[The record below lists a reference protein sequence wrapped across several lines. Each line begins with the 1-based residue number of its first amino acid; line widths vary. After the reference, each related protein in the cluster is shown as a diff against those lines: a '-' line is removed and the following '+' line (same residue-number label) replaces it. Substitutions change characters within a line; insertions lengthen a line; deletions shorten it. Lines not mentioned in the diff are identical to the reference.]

1 MYRHDTEDKNLA
13 GERRVLIVKPTPQ
26 EKDMDN
32 IDVLMSNDTLS
43 DIPSMLH
50 GWSFRMP

>member
-1 MYRHDTEDKNLA
+1 M
-13 GERRVLIVKPTPQ
+13 LIVKPTPQ

-43 DIPSMLH
+43 DIASMLR
-50 GWSFRMP
+50 GWSFRDASVLPLLAERDR